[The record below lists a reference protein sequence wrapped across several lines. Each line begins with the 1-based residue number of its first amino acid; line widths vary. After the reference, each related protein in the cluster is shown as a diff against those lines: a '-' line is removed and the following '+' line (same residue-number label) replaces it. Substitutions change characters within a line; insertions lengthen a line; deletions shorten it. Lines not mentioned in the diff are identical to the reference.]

1 MTSFL
6 RKRLINVIVGFEFKN
21 PIYRSTCTDTKS
33 LPQNQFP
40 MDVTEEENQA
50 EGVNTS
56 IALLNDVW
64 RTEVNAPEILN
75 YNSYL
80 VDSIRDLL
88 SKQQV

>member
-1 MTSFL
+1 
-6 RKRLINVIVGFEFKN
+6 
-21 PIYRSTCTDTKS
+21 
-33 LPQNQFP
+33 
-40 MDVTEEENQA
+40 MDVVGNENQA

-64 RTEVNAPEILN
+64 RSEANAPEILN

-80 VDSIRDLL
+80 VDSIRELL